1 MKKKNF
7 SVIGKPLRKIDAM
20 AKCAGETVFA
30 DDLNLP
36 RTIYAK
42 LLRSP
47 HPHARVLGINAAR
60 ALKLEGVYAVLTGED
75 LPEKFG
81 IMPSTQDE
89 EALVTD
95 KARYAGDPVA
105 AVAAATESLAEK
117 ALGFIDVDYEVLKPI
132 HDRRSARFDRGEPAH
147 SYLEPPCQYSKSSLL
162 RIRRRRR
169 RVCQLGLYPRRHF
182 FLPRQY
188 PSADGTVC
196 RGRFLRSRR

>member
-1 MKKKNF
+1 MKKKTL

-36 RTIYAK
+36 RMTYAK

-60 ALKLEGVYAVLTGED
+60 ALKLDGVFAVITGAD

-89 EALVTD
+89 ETLVTD
-95 KARYAGDPVA
+95 KARYVGRPRGGGGGGERNA
-105 AVAAATESLAEK
+105 
-117 ALGFIDVDYEVLKPI
+117 
-132 HDRRSARFDRGEPAH
+132 RRKGA
-147 SYLEPPCQYSKSSLL
+147 
-162 RIRRRRR
+162 
-169 RVCQLGLYPRRHF
+169 GLYR
-182 FLPRQY
+182 
-188 PSADGTVC
+188 C
-196 RGRFLRSRR
+196 RI

>member
-1 MKKKNF
+1 MKKKTF

-60 ALKLEGVYAVLTGED
+60 ALKLEGVFAVITGED

-117 ALGFIDVDYEVLKPI
+117 ALGLIDVEYEVLKADS
-132 HDRRSARFDRGEPAH
+132 HHRRSARFDRGEPAH
-147 SYLEPPCQYSKSSLL
+147 SYLEPPCQYSKSSVL
-162 RIRRRRR
+162 
-169 RVCQLGLYPRRHF
+169 
-182 FLPRQY
+182 
-188 PSADGTVC
+188 
-196 RGRFLRSRR
+196 

>member
-1 MKKKNF
+1 MIEKKL

-47 HPHARVLGINAAR
+47 HPHARVLSINAAQ
-60 ALKLEGVYAVLTGED
+60 AINLDGVFAVITGED

-89 EALVTD
+89 EALAVD
-95 KARYAGDPVA
+95 KVRYAGDPVV
-105 AVAAATESLAEK
+105 AVAAINESVAEK
-117 ALGFIDVDYEVLKPI
+117 ALGYLDVDYEV
-132 HDRRSARFDRGEPAH
+132 
-147 SYLEPPCQYSKSSLL
+147 
-162 RIRRRRR
+162 
-169 RVCQLGLYPRRHF
+169 
-182 FLPRQY
+182 
-188 PSADGTVC
+188 
-196 RGRFLRSRR
+196 